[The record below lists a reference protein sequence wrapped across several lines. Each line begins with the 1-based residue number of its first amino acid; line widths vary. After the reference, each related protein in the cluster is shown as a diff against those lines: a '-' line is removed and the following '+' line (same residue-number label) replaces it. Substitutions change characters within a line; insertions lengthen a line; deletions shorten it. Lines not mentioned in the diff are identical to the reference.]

1 MKCNVFLLAATAD
14 CLDDAGGNNRPC
26 SPLVGLFPFVPEI
39 DRPVDLRFRSRYKII
54 SCHVTLKQYS
64 VPKKGSLVARSLPF
78 NDVSVR
84 FPLRPLEC
92 SLQL

>member
-1 MKCNVFLLAATAD
+1 MIQEEITA
-14 CLDDAGGNNRPC
+14 LVRPR
-26 SPLVGLFPFVPEI
+26 SPLVLPLLPFEI